1 MPNAAPSDQIL
12 SGGSMKTNMT
22 WRPAAIVAGLMVVTG
37 APRGL
42 GCCAVAAGGSHVVNA
57 DQTVIM
63 LWDEARQ
70 TQHFIRKAD
79 FKTDAADVGFLV
91 PSPSRPQLDES
102 GNAAFAKLAE
112 ITAPPVRRGGGFPIG
127 CSVAE
132 PAVQNLSSVRVIEEK
147 RVAGFD
153 ATVLTARSGDDLVVW
168 LKANDYAYSPAVAEW
183 AKPYLGGDWH
193 FTALKIAKNQGA
205 TPQTD
210 LKVAALRISF
220 RTARPL
226 FPYREPD
233 SGNSRSA
240 LDAPDRLLR
249 VYFIAEARYRG
260 EIEGGRKWS
269 GETVW
274 SGDITPH
281 RDELLR
287 DLGLPGGTGPAKWW
301 LTEFEDRWPYAK
313 AAGDV
318 YFSRAADQKE
328 KSRTAA
334 ASEKPG
340 DAVFIAL
347 LAAGCV
353 LPLKRVWRGS
363 FPRRHPR

>member
-1 MPNAAPSDQIL
+1 MNM
-12 SGGSMKTNMT
+12 MKTNMT
-22 WRPAAIVAGLMVVTG
+22 WRPAAIVAGLMVVAA

-42 GCCAVAAGGSHVVNA
+42 GCCAVARGGSHVVNA

-102 GNAAFAKLAE
+102 GNQAFAKLAE
-112 ITAPPVRRGGGFPIG
+112 ITAPPVSYGGGFPLG

-132 PAVQNLSSVRVIEEK
+132 PLAPRMQGVRVIEEK

-193 FTALKIAKNQGA
+193 FTALKIAKDADSSSQSN
-205 TPQTD
+205 
-210 LKVAALRISF
+210 LKAAALRISF

-233 SGNSRSA
+233 SGASRSA
-240 LDAPDRLLR
+240 LAAQDRLLR
-249 VYFIAEARYRG
+249 VYFIADARYRG

-269 GETVW
+269 GKTVW

-287 DLGLPGGTGPAKWW
+287 ALGLPEGTGPAKWW

-334 ASEKPG
+334 ASEKAG
-340 DAVFIAL
+340 DAVM
-347 LAAGCV
+347 LAMLAVGCV
-353 LPLKRVWRGS
+353 MPIWRRRKRA
-363 FPRRHPR
+363 

>member
-1 MPNAAPSDQIL
+1 
-12 SGGSMKTNMT
+12 
-22 WRPAAIVAGLMVVTG
+22 
-37 APRGL
+37 
-42 GCCAVAAGGSHVVNA
+42 
-57 DQTVIM
+57 
-63 LWDEARQ
+63 
-70 TQHFIRKAD
+70 
-79 FKTDAADVGFLV
+79 
-91 PSPSRPQLDES
+91 
-102 GNAAFAKLAE
+102 
-112 ITAPPVRRGGGFPIG
+112 
-127 CSVAE
+127 
-132 PAVQNLSSVRVIEEK
+132 VIEEK

-193 FTALKIAKNQGA
+193 FTALKIAKDADSSSQSN
-205 TPQTD
+205 
-210 LKVAALRISF
+210 LKAAALRISF

-233 SGNSRSA
+233 SGASRSA
-240 LDAPDRLLR
+240 LAAPDRLLR
-249 VYFIAEARYRG
+249 VYFIADARFRG

-269 GETVW
+269 GKTVW

-287 DLGLPGGTGPAKWW
+287 ALGLPEGTGPAKWW

-334 ASEKPG
+334 ASEKAG
-340 DAVFIAL
+340 DAVM
-347 LAAGCV
+347 LAMLAVGCV
-353 LPLKRVWRGS
+353 MPIWRRRKRA
-363 FPRRHPR
+363 

>member
-1 MPNAAPSDQIL
+1 
-12 SGGSMKTNMT
+12 
-22 WRPAAIVAGLMVVTG
+22 MVLLV
-37 APRGL
+37 PRGM
-42 GCCAVAAGGSHVVNA
+42 GCCAVVRGASHVVNA

-63 LWDEARQ
+63 IWDEARR

-102 GNAAFAKLAE
+102 GNEAFVKLAE
-112 ITAPPVRRGGGFPIG
+112 ITAPPIRRGGGFPLG

-132 PAVQNLSSVRVIEEK
+132 PVAQNFSSVRVIEEK

-153 ATVLTARSGDDLVVW
+153 ATVLTARSGDDLVAW
-168 LKANDYAYSPAVAEW
+168 LKANDYAFSPAVAEW

-193 FTALKIAKNQGA
+193 FTALKIVKDADASSQGN
-205 TPQTD
+205 
-210 LKVAALRISF
+210 LKAAALRISF

-233 SGNSRSA
+233 SGESRSA

-249 VYFIAEARYRG
+249 IYFIADARFRG
-260 EIEGGRKWS
+260 EIEGGKRWS
-269 GETVW
+269 GKTVW
-274 SGDITPH
+274 SGDITTH
-281 RDELLR
+281 RVELLQ
-287 DLGLPGGTGPAKWW
+287 DLGLPGGTGPSKWW

-318 YFSRAADQKE
+318 YFHKDSDQRTMDGTHRLTRASIDV
-328 KSRTAA
+328 
-334 ASEKPG
+334 
-340 DAVFIAL
+340 VFLAL
-347 LAAGCV
+347 LAGCCIR
-353 LPLKRVWRGS
+353 PLKRVWRALC
-363 FPRRHPR
+363 PRRLPQ